1 MPPSAPFFFGCWPG
15 KSYHFFISVPQK
27 KQSEKNNNKTTYQP
41 WLLRISGLLRIAPH
55 SGTENNTCSQIPGS
69 KNRSF
74 PPKITAVAT
83 NGGTHMS
90 RTPSTELRALW
101 GLKGGF
107 KVIRTSGAIEAF
119 EPEPHQ
125 QKLRGFNAVRKHH
138 QFFFY
143 GWSNLLHVHE
153 YIHNLTITIVHEG

>member
-1 MPPSAPFFFGCWPG
+1 
-15 KSYHFFISVPQK
+15 
-27 KQSEKNNNKTTYQP
+27 
-41 WLLRISGLLRIAPH
+41 
-55 SGTENNTCSQIPGS
+55 
-69 KNRSF
+69 
-74 PPKITAVAT
+74 
-83 NGGTHMS
+83 MS

-138 QFFFY
+138 QFFFMDDLIY
-143 GWSNLLHVHE
+143 CMFMNI
-153 YIHNLTITIVHEG
+153 YTI